1 MKTISFFQLSILLWF
16 VALLGAAHL
25 VVLVRCLCWPRLRRI
40 LHCAWC
46 WQDCGIGGEYPPP
59 WSSTMCPYHR
69 RRQQELLTA
78 RRKNRQAG
86 AASAATQEREAV
98 QV

>member
-1 MKTISFFQLSILLWF
+1 MKTISILQLGILLWF
-16 VALLGAAHL
+16 GALLVAAHI
-25 VVLVRCLCWPRLRRI
+25 VVLARCVLWPRLRRI

-69 RRQQELLTA
+69 RLMQEQLAA
-78 RRKNRQAG
+78 RRHARRPRD
-86 AASAATQEREAV
+86 AAEPMQEREAV